1 MARFTRIPETNLAGI
16 LGGVVGQAA
25 GTVISSTNL
34 AVDKLQGKLDKAC
47 EKISNGDKSG
57 YKDLE
62 KVGKTIDT
70 LDKTISKVE
79 KTVQALD
86 KTVSAVKVPITALK
100 IAVNIIKYLPLPQMW
115 LVTSVSALQ
124 ADIVQMMSELIAQI
138 EQIILTISIV
148 IKIILSLLQKLK
160 ELLAKL
166 RKVLAALKASMALT
180 GAEDGESG
188 VGNGSSGGGSSGLSA
203 HDREVLDDLGI
214 FDPDGSC
221 IFDKLASAINKRTTD
236 IIWIG
241 NYKDI
246 DTGSIAVENQVRAA
260 ESGTTVDVTVG
271 SVGDWITY
279 AYCKADTKPEKPVS
293 RELVPAGWTS
303 VEEVGKNVWVSKGTV
318 SGASGK
324 VSSWTEPVLH
334 LKMTGKTEPVV
345 PKVKKVNVFRMSA
358 ARFKVSSFNM
368 QEANAIIL
376 ASSDEG
382 YRMMLGLLQNIDE
395 APVSQELKDKLC
407 VEINPQE
414 DQSEEGMSEDV
425 FVSTSG
431 NIYKLTLKASNTS
444 PKIATQRY
452 VEVTDAAGALVYEGP
467 LTFATDPTVIFE
479 DTKVRLIQLLN

>member
-25 GTVISSTNL
+25 GTVISNTNL

-62 KVGKTIDT
+62 KVEKTIDT

-79 KTVQALD
+79 KTAQALD
-86 KTVSAVKVPITALK
+86 KTVSAVKVPIAALK

-115 LVTSVSALQ
+115 LMTSVSALQ
-124 ADIVQMMSELIAQI
+124 ADAVQVISELIAQI

-148 IKIILSLLQKLK
+148 IKIIASLLQKLK

-166 RKVLAALKASMALT
+166 HKVLATLKASMALT
-180 GAEDGESG
+180 GAE
-188 VGNGSSGGGSSGLSA
+188 GGSSGLSA
-203 HDREVLDDLGI
+203 HDHKVLDDLGI
-214 FDPDGSC
+214 FDPDGNC

-241 NYKDI
+241 DYKDI

-260 ESGTTVDVTVG
+260 ESGTTADVTVG

-279 AYCKADTKPEKPVS
+279 AYYKADTKPEKPVS

-303 VEEVGKNVWVSKGTV
+303 AEEVGKNVWVSKGTV

-324 VSSWTEPVLH
+324 VSSWTEPVPH
-334 LKMTGKTEPVV
+334 LRMTGKTEPVV

-358 ARFKVSSFNM
+358 ARFKVSNFNM

-431 NIYKLTLKASNTS
+431 NIYKLTLKASSTS